1 MKNTDP
7 NYLRIKKKFLIIDQQ
22 NIYSKYVKLG
32 KLELFLENVKFPL
45 VTIVT
50 VLNSLA
56 LLMNTHLLT
65 ISIPSISL
73 VAGRKYLEIKTKEN
87 RKKCK
92 KELERIKTEL
102 VDIEWEE
109 RRNECIS
116 KSKTVETEKNTVDF
130 YHKPVKDDNKSLRKR
145 PKHNKQR

>member
-7 NYLRIKKKFLIIDQQ
+7 NYLRIKKKFLIIDHQ

-32 KLELFLENVKFPL
+32 KFELFLENVKFPL
-45 VTIVT
+45 VTIVIA
-50 VLNSLA
+50 LNSLA
-56 LLMNTHLLT
+56 PLMNIYLLA

-92 KELERIKTEL
+92 KELEKIKTEL

-116 KSKTVETEKNTVDF
+116 KSKTIETEKNTVDF
-130 YHKPVKDDNKSLRKR
+130 YHKPVKDDNKYLRKR
-145 PKHNKQR
+145 PKLKIQG